1 MGYVGRGNEG
11 WSWVVLG
18 GIGVEVSKR
27 EMLTMRHA
35 GLLGGLAVSTFSKT
49 LALLLGSIIFGF
61 QVS

>member
-1 MGYVGRGNEG
+1 MG
-11 WSWVVLG
+11 WVVLG

-27 EMLTMRHA
+27 EMLMMRHA